1 MEVKA
6 RKEGREHI
14 TLTVDILWQIWK
26 AINAV
31 EFEDKERHPMK
42 VITKAV
48 KEWEEYLKSQ
58 QAEQQVSITEID
70 TANAQE
76 EMVGEDANTLIICVH
91 VGHHFEGQNK
101 IGSARVG
108 KECRSRWSPTH

>member
-6 RKEGREHI
+6 RKEGRERI

-48 KEWEEYLKSQ
+48 KEGRN
-58 QAEQQVSITEID
+58 I
-70 TANAQE
+70 
-76 EMVGEDANTLIICVH
+76 
-91 VGHHFEGQNK
+91 
-101 IGSARVG
+101 
-108 KECRSRWSPTH
+108 